1 MDMYR
6 IHNMLEDVSE
16 AASTEL
22 AKGTESVST
31 KEFGEVVD
39 IIKDLS
45 EAEKNRMQACYYKS
59 VIDAME
65 NAEYGEDYD
74 WSGPDEDR
82 MGYGGRMGYRGRDS
96 QGRYTSRRGY
106 DKMMPN
112 DMMYDNRMNY
122 SNGAY
127 GGGMRGMSTSGSRYG
142 YSYDKYMQN
151 RAHYSTTDPED
162 RQERMKMMEDYTQDL
177 MASISGIMEDVSP
190 EEKSVLRNKLNKLVS
205 TMQ

>member
-6 IHNMLEDVSE
+6 IHDMLEDVSE

-22 AKGTESVST
+22 AKGTDSVNT

-45 EAEKNRMQACYYKS
+45 EAEKNKMQACYYKS

-65 NAEYGEDYD
+65 NAEYGKEYD

-82 MGYGGRMGYRGRDS
+82 MGYRRGYRGRDS
-96 QGRYTSRRGY
+96 QGRYTSRRSY
-106 DKMMPN
+106 DMMP
-112 DMMYDNRMNY
+112 DMYDDRMHY

-127 GGGMRGMSTSGSRYG
+127 GGGARGMSTSGSRYG
-142 YSYDKYMQN
+142 YSYDKYMHD
-151 RAHYSTTDPED
+151 RANYSTTDPED

-177 MASISGIMEDVSP
+177 MASISDVMQDVSP